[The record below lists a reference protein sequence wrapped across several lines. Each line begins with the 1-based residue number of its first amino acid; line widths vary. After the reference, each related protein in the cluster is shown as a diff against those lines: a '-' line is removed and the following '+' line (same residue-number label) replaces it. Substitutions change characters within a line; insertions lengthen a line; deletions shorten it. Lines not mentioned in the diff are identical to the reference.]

1 MGLGS
6 LSLLYAIHSLLLFF
20 QHMLCYQRSSLL
32 EVETKDLFMFLFSL
46 QTFNRTP
53 NRLFFLEI
61 SLYDLVKIPMHFPIS
76 FASSSTIFLF
86 LMRLF
91 KICHLKKL
99 FSFFLCFFFRFIRLS
114 YSAALIKILWI
125 LFTCILFFLGFLT
138 TFSSL
143 VDILKYLYFLIL
155 APSVRCDPSQSYL
168 TKKKNFNSS
177 QIRTT
182 RNIFISKGY
191 QK

>member
-143 VDILKYLYFLIL
+143 VEIFKYLYFLIL
-155 APSVRCDPSQSYL
+155 APSMRCDPSKSFL
-168 TKKKNFNSS
+168 TKKNNFNSS

>member
-1 MGLGS
+1 LRVFIGLGS

-32 EVETKDLFMFLFSL
+32 EVETKDLSRFLFSL

-61 SLYDLVKIPMHFPIS
+61 SLYDLIKIPMHFPIS
-76 FASSSTIFLF
+76 FAISSIIFLF

-91 KICHLKKL
+91 KICH
-99 FSFFLCFFFRFIRLS
+99 
-114 YSAALIKILWI
+114 
-125 LFTCILFFLGFLT
+125 
-138 TFSSL
+138 FSSL

-168 TKKKNFNSS
+168 TKKKKFNSS

>member
-1 MGLGS
+1 LTFLS
-6 LSLLYAIHSLLLFF
+6 WNLFIWSYQDTNAFFYFICKFLNNFPFPYASFQDLSFKKAFFFFSLL
-20 QHMLCYQRSSLL
+20 
-32 EVETKDLFMFLFSL
+32 
-46 QTFNRTP
+46 
-53 NRLFFLEI
+53 
-61 SLYDLVKIPMHFPIS
+61 
-76 FASSSTIFLF
+76 
-86 LMRLF
+86 
-91 KICHLKKL
+91 
-99 FSFFLCFFFRFIRLS
+99 FFFRFIRLS

-191 QK
+191 KKWYFLISSKIGQDW